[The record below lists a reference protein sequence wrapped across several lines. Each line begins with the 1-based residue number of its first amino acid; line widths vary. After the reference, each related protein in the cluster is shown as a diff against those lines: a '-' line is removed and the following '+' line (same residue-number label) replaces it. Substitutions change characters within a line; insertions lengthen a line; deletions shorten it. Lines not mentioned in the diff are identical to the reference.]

1 MYGDEYTDEF
11 LKRGI
16 YGFYKALILNLIDEE
31 DFDAKIAKT
40 ETIM

>member
-16 YGFYKALILNLIDEE
+16 YGFYKALILNLINDE
-31 DFDAKIAKT
+31 DLDSKIAKT
-40 ETIM
+40 ETII